1 MQYILRRL
9 AMVLP
14 MLLGI
19 TIITY
24 VIVSLAPG
32 DPITALIDPEEMNVL
47 SEEQMDQMREQ
58 LGLNDPIPVRY
69 VLWLREA
76 VQGNLGY
83 SYQSSRPVIDMIIDR
98 LPATLALSATSMAIA
113 LFVGV
118 ALGIISARRQYS
130 LIDYICTVVAFFG
143 LSVPSFFVAMMGM
156 FIFSVRL
163 GWLPVFGMWTPG
175 EPTTYFNMDMI
186 HHAIL
191 PVIALA
197 VPQIAE
203 YMRYSRAATLD
214 AMGFE
219 HVVTARSKGL
229 HERMIF
235 WRHVFRNALIRLLTI
250 VGLSLP
256 GVIGGSFVIET
267 IFSWPGIGML
277 GYTAIM
283 QRDYPVQ
290 LGIALMAAT
299 VVLFANLLTDITY
312 AFVDPRIRYE

>member
-19 TIITY
+19 TVITY
-24 VIVSLAPG
+24 VIISLAPG
-32 DPITALIDPEEMNVL
+32 DPITALIDPEEMNVR
-47 SEEQMDQMREQ
+47 SEAEMDAMRER
-58 LGLNDPIPVRY
+58 LGLNDSIPVRY
-69 VLWLREA
+69 VKWLREA
-76 VQGNLGY
+76 AQGNLGF
-83 SYQSSRPVIDMIIDR
+83 SYQNKRPVLEMIIDR

-113 LFVGV
+113 MVI
-118 ALGIISARRQYS
+118 GITIGILSARKQYS
-130 LIDYICTVVAFFG
+130 VLDYVATILAFFG
-143 LSVPSFFVAMMGM
+143 LSVPAFFVAMMGM
-156 FIFSVRL
+156 FIFSVQL

-175 EPTTYFNMDMI
+175 EPTTYFNLDML

-191 PVIALA
+191 PVTALA

-203 YMRYSRAATLD
+203 YMRYARAATLD
-214 AMGFE
+214 ALAFD

-229 HERMIF
+229 SERVIF
-235 WRHVFRNALIRLLTI
+235 RRHVFRNALIPLLTI
-250 VGLSLP
+250 IGLSLP
-256 GVIGGSFVIET
+256 GVIGGSFIIET

-283 QRDYPVQ
+283 QRDYPIQ

-299 VVLFANLLTDITY
+299 MVLLANLLTDIAY
-312 AFVDPRIRYE
+312 AVADPRIRYE